1 MRGKFIVIEGIDGC
15 GKTTQVDE
23 ISRWLPTSG
32 LMEENSNLIRT
43 REPGGSLLG
52 KKIRNLI
59 LDNDI
64 KNKPSSLAELL
75 LYSADRAEHVSKI
88 ISPALE
94 KKDWVLSDRFADST
108 LAYQGYG
115 RDINLEIIKNI
126 ESIVCQGE
134 KPDLTIFLEIT
145 AEESVLRRKN
155 LVPDR
160 IESEGIQFLQ
170 KVSEGF
176 KLIAKEKNWK
186 IISATQ
192 NINTIS
198 NEIKETLLTNFSSLK
213 NDKS

>member
-15 GKTTQVDE
+15 GKTTQIDE

-32 LMEENSNLIRT
+32 LMGDHSKLVKT

-52 KKIRNLI
+52 KKLRNLI
-59 LDNDI
+59 LDNNED
-64 KNKPSSLAELL
+64 NKPSSLAELL

-88 ISPALE
+88 ISPAL
-94 KKDWVLSDRFADST
+94 KKEDWVLSDRFADST

-115 RDINLEIIKNI
+115 RDINLDIIKNI

-134 KPDLTIFLEIT
+134 HPDLTIFLEIS
-145 AEESVLRRKN
+145 AKESILRREN

-160 IESEGIQFLQ
+160 IESEGISFLQ
-170 KVSEGF
+170 KVNEGF

-186 IISATQ
+186 VISATQ

-198 NEIKETLLTNFSSLK
+198 NEIKETLLKKFS
-213 NDKS
+213 

>member
-15 GKTTQVDE
+15 GKTTQIDE
-23 ISRWLPTSG
+23 ISRWIPTSG
-32 LMEENSNLIRT
+32 LLRGNSKLVKT

-52 KKIRNLI
+52 QKIRNLI
-59 LDNDI
+59 LDNN
-64 KNKPSSLAELL
+64 KNNKPSSLAELL

-94 KKDWVLSDRFADST
+94 KEDWVISDRFADST

-115 RDINLEIIKNI
+115 RNINLEIIKNI

-134 KPDLTIFLEIT
+134 YPDLTIFLEIS
-145 AEESVLRRKN
+145 AEESILRRKN
-155 LVPDR
+155 LTPDR
-160 IESEGIQFLQ
+160 IESEGINFLQ
-170 KVSEGF
+170 RVNEGF

-186 IISATQ
+186 VISATQ

-198 NEIKETLLTNFSSLK
+198 NEIKKTLLKNF
-213 NDKS
+213 NN

>member
-15 GKTTQVDE
+15 GKTTQIEE
-23 ISRWLPTSG
+23 ISRWLPKSG
-32 LMEENSNLIRT
+32 LMKKNSKLVKT

-52 KKIRNLI
+52 KKLRNLI
-59 LDNDI
+59 LEND
-64 KNKPSSLAELL
+64 KNNNPSSLAELL

-94 KKDWVLSDRFADST
+94 KEHWVLSDRFADST

-115 RDINLEIIKNI
+115 RHINLEIIKNI

-134 KPDLTIFLEIT
+134 QPDLTIFLEIS

-155 LVPDR
+155 SVPDR
-160 IESEGIQFLQ
+160 IESEGIRFLQ
-170 KVSEGF
+170 KVNEGF
-176 KLIAKEKNWK
+176 HLIAKEKNWT

-192 NINTIS
+192 DINTIS
-198 NEIKETLLTNFSSLK
+198 NEIKKTLLKNFS
-213 NDKS
+213 